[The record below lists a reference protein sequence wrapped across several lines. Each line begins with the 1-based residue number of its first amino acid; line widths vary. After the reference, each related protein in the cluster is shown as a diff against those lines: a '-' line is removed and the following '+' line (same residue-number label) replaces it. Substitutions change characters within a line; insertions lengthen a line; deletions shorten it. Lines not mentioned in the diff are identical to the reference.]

1 MTSFVRL
8 GVIAAGALALI
19 GATADPSRA
28 GACTTLGSVGT
39 GINEGVA
46 KFMAEAALKNISE
59 NKGLKRSGAVSYK
72 CEAGAVLTDCHAK
85 QRACK

>member
-1 MTSFVRL
+1 MNSIVRL
-8 GVIAAGALALI
+8 GVIVAGAAALI
-19 GATADPSRA
+19 GATAEPSRA
-28 GACTTLGSVGT
+28 ECTTLGAVGT

-46 KFMAEAALKNISE
+46 KFMAEAGLKNIRE
-59 NKGLKRSGAVSYK
+59 NKGLKPAGAVSYK